1 MKDKLKDQ
9 SAVIKAYERFKK
21 DKRQD
26 EEKEL
31 ENRLREKFGNPDSEE
46 YILEFEEEK
55 NAYKCMYAY
64 LQRKILKIEITD
76 NNDE

>member
-1 MKDKLKDQ
+1 MKDKLKDE

-31 ENRLREKFGNPDSEE
+31 ENRLR
-46 YILEFEEEK
+46 
-55 NAYKCMYAY
+55 
-64 LQRKILKIEITD
+64 
-76 NNDE
+76 